1 MTNINRP
8 LLDWKWG
15 GLAPQSDSC
24 TYLFKESMALFWA
37 CDLVCVKSYV
47 VLLLFA
53 LFKLCGAAC
62 LFLTA
67 DHICGPVLTR
77 TQVHLP
83 ASSSFAPERVQR
95 SEASAW
101 SAAATRGAEYVSAC
115 QHCCQALFFDQAL
128 LHDLRDFYTILR
140 DFTWFLRNFTWF
152 LHDFTQFLPGTNFLL
167 PGT

>member
-115 QHCCQALFFDQAL
+115 QHCCQALFFWPG
-128 LHDLRDFYTILR
+128 T
-140 DFTWFLRNFTWF
+140 FTRFTRF
-152 LHDFTQFLPGTNFLL
+152 LHAPHRRGHHPHQDWGGPGRETV
-167 PGT
+167 

>member
-1 MTNINRP
+1 
-8 LLDWKWG
+8 
-15 GLAPQSDSC
+15 
-24 TYLFKESMALFWA
+24 MAFFWA
-37 CDLVCVKSYV
+37 CDLVRVKSYV

-101 SAAATRGAEYVSAC
+101 SAAASPGVQNMCQRVSTAAR
-115 QHCCQALFFDQAL
+115 HFF
-128 LHDLRDFYTILR
+128 I
-140 DFTWFLRNFTWF
+140 
-152 LHDFTQFLPGTNFLL
+152 LPGTFYQKVAPWQVALPPWVSGCKTHGHGKSLKISLNPRDFPRASDVTWWPNF
-167 PGT
+167 

>member
-24 TYLFKESMALFWA
+24 NYLFKESMLFFWA

-101 SAAATRGAEYVSAC
+101 SAAASPGVQNMCQRVSTAAR
-115 QHCCQALFFDQAL
+115 HFFFDQAL

-140 DFTWFLRNFTWF
+140 DFTWFLRNSIFGKNRDPCPLWKEPVV
-152 LHDFTQFLPGTNFLL
+152 LK
-167 PGT
+167 

>member
-24 TYLFKESMALFWA
+24 AYLFKESMAFFWA
-37 CDLVCVKSYV
+37 SDLVRVKIYV

-128 LHDLRDFYTILR
+128 LHDLR
-140 DFTWFLRNFTWF
+140 N
-152 LHDFTQFLPGTNFLL
+152 FLPCTSFWKKQNDQKLL
-167 PGT
+167 LISVWP